1 MIVTLDQVKAHL
13 RIDGTDEDAYLAT
26 LQAGAEAAVLNY
38 LKIATVDAL
47 AVGSPPAVPEAATD
61 AITAAVLIM
70 CGYLYRNRD
79 NDEEKE
85 FDRGYLPRPITALL
99 CPLRDPSLS

>member
-1 MIVTLDQVKAHL
+1 M
-13 RIDGTDEDAYLAT
+13 
-26 LQAGAEAAVLNY
+26 
-38 LKIATVDAL
+38 
-47 AVGSPPAVPEAATD
+47 AVGSPPSVPAIVTD
-61 AITAAVLIM
+61 TVIAAVLIM

-79 NDEEKE
+79 SDEEKE